1 LRPFHGRYLMKNKG
15 CFIKFTAMN
24 KDKTAFKSEFE
35 EVSKKIEA
43 IKSRLSTLFIDGE
56 SDNGTVVVTLTASRQ
71 VVNIAIDDTIMEDR
85 VQLEEHLILA
95 LNNASEKIT
104 EINRVEMETAIRT
117 GLLNITD
124 LF

>member
-1 LRPFHGRYLMKNKG
+1 
-15 CFIKFTAMN
+15 MN
-24 KDKTAFKSEFE
+24 KDKTAFESEFE
-35 EVSKKIEA
+35 EVSKKIET

-71 VVNIAIDDTIMEDR
+71 VVNIAIDDAIMEDR
-85 VQLEEHLILA
+85 VQLEAHLIRA

-117 GLLNITD
+117 GLINITD

>member
-1 LRPFHGRYLMKNKG
+1 
-15 CFIKFTAMN
+15 MN

-35 EVSKKIEA
+35 EVSKKIET
-43 IKSRLSTLFIDGE
+43 IKSRLSTLLIDGE

-71 VVNIAIDDTIMEDR
+71 VVNIAIDDAIMEDR
-85 VQLEEHLILA
+85 VQLEAHLIRA

>member
-1 LRPFHGRYLMKNKG
+1 
-15 CFIKFTAMN
+15 MN
-24 KDKTAFKSEFE
+24 KDKTAFESEFE
-35 EVSKKIEA
+35 EVSKKIET

-56 SDNGTVVVTLTASRQ
+56 SDIGTVVVTLTASRQ
-71 VVNIAIDDTIMEDR
+71 VVNIAIDDAIMEDR
-85 VQLEEHLILA
+85 VQLEAHLIRA

>member
-1 LRPFHGRYLMKNKG
+1 MRPFHGRYLTKNKG

-24 KDKTAFKSEFE
+24 NDKTAFKSEFE
-35 EVSKKIEA
+35 EVSKKIET

-71 VVNIAIDDTIMEDR
+71 VVNIAIDDAIMEDR
-85 VQLEEHLILA
+85 VQLEEHLIRA

>member
-1 LRPFHGRYLMKNKG
+1 
-15 CFIKFTAMN
+15 
-24 KDKTAFKSEFE
+24 
-35 EVSKKIEA
+35 
-43 IKSRLSTLFIDGE
+43 
-56 SDNGTVVVTLTASRQ
+56 
-71 VVNIAIDDTIMEDR
+71 
-85 VQLEEHLILA
+85 